1 MWYVYV
7 LRSARDKEL
16 YIGSTDDISKR
27 LSQHNSGEIEAT
39 KDRVPLILEAF
50 IAVKDQSK
58 ANKLESY
65 FKTGS
70 GKAILNKR
78 IL

>member
-16 YIGSTDDISKR
+16 YIGSTDDISRR

-39 KDRVPLILEAF
+39 KDKVPLILEAF

-58 ANKLESY
+58 ADKLESY
-65 FKTGS
+65 FKTGA
-70 GKAILNKR
+70 GRAILNKR

>member
-16 YIGSTDDISKR
+16 YIGSTDDISRR
-27 LSQHNSGEIEAT
+27 LTQHNSGEIEAT
-39 KDRVPLILEAF
+39 KAKVPLILEAF

-58 ANKLESY
+58 ADKLEGY
-65 FKTGS
+65 FKTGT
-70 GKAILNKR
+70 GRAILNKR

>member
-16 YIGSTDDISKR
+16 YIGSTDDISRR

-70 GKAILNKR
+70 GRAILNKR

>member
-16 YIGSTDDISKR
+16 YIGSTDDISR
-27 LSQHNSGEIEAT
+27 QLSQHNSGEIVAT

-50 IAVKDQSK
+50 IAVKDQAK
-58 ANKLESY
+58 ATKLESY
-65 FKTGS
+65 FKTGT
-70 GKAILNKR
+70 GRAILNKR

>member
-16 YIGSTDDISKR
+16 YIGATDDISR
-27 LSQHNSGEIEAT
+27 QLSQHNSGEIEAT
-39 KDRVPLILEAF
+39 KDKVPLILEAF
-50 IAVKDQSK
+50 IAVKDQVK
-58 ANKLESY
+58 AGKLERY
-65 FKTGS
+65 FKTGA
-70 GKAILNKR
+70 GRAILNKR

>member
-16 YIGSTDDISKR
+16 YIGSTDDISRR
-27 LSQHNSGEIEAT
+27 LTQHNSGEIEAT
-39 KDRVPLILEAF
+39 KAKVPLILEAF

-58 ANKLESY
+58 ADKLESY
-65 FKTGS
+65 FKTGT
-70 GKAILNKR
+70 GRAILNKR

>member
-7 LRSARDKEL
+7 LRSARDKQL
-16 YIGSTDDISKR
+16 YIGSTDDISRR
-27 LSQHNSGEIEAT
+27 LSQHNSGEIDAT

-50 IAVKDQSK
+50 VAVKDQSK
-58 ANKLESY
+58 AGKLESY
-65 FKTGS
+65 FKSGS
-70 GKAILNKR
+70 GRAILNKR